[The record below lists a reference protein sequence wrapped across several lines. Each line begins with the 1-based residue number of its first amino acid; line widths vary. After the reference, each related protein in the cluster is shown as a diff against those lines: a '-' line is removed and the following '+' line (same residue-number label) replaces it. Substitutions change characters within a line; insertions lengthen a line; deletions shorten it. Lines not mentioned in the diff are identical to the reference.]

1 MSEEYALE
9 LSNITKTFP
18 GVKALDRVSFGVK
31 KGVVHSLVGE
41 NGAGKSTL
49 MKVINGMHKAN
60 EGTVA
65 VHGKVVDITSP
76 HMAEALGISMIFQE
90 LVYVPGLTVAENL
103 CLGHHPTTKLG
114 LVDWRKINKDAQELL
129 DREGIHAK
137 ATDIMGEVRI
147 SDAQMIEIAKAVNKG
162 ADIVIMD
169 EPTSS
174 LTQHESETLFK
185 KINELRDKGCS
196 VIYISHKME
205 EVFQLSDYIT
215 IMRDGQSIQTGPI
228 SDFDEQKV
236 IAAMV
241 GREVSNLYP
250 ELKGTPGEVLLETKN
265 LNAPGGKGKNIN
277 IKLRAGEIVGMAGL
291 VGAGRTE
298 TVRAI
303 CGMDPMVS
311 GEIILNGKTYTSMT
325 IGQAIDNGLVMATE
339 DRRKYGI
346 VACRSIKENIS
357 LPNLKAICKAGFIQR
372 KKEREQVQI
381 YFDRLRIKANNMDV
395 DALTL
400 SGGNQQKLVLAKW
413 MMSNP
418 KVLILDEPT
427 RGIDV
432 GAKYEIY
439 ELMTEM
445 AAAGMAVL
453 MISSELPELLG
464 MCKRI
469 YVMAEGEV
477 RGELKDEEISQVNVM
492 KLATGGK

>member
-1 MSEEYALE
+1 MSEEYVLE

-18 GVKALDRVSFGVK
+18 GVKALDQVSFAVK
-31 KGVVHSLVGE
+31 KGVVHSIVGE

-60 EGTVA
+60 EGTVT
-65 VHGKVVDITSP
+65 VHGKVENITSP
-76 HMAEALGISMIFQE
+76 HVAESLGIAMIFQE

-103 CLGHHPTTKLG
+103 CLGHHPTNKLG
-114 LVDWRKINKDAQELL
+114 LVDWRKINKEAQDLL
-129 DREGIHAK
+129 DREKIHAK
-137 ATDIMGEVRI
+137 ATDIMGEVPI
-147 SDAQMIEIAKAVNKG
+147 SDAQMIEIAKATNKG
-162 ADIVIMD
+162 ADIIIMD

-174 LTQHESETLFK
+174 LTQHESEVLFK
-185 KINELRDKGCS
+185 KINELRDRGCA

-205 EVFQLSDYIT
+205 EIFRLSDYVT
-215 IMRDGQSIQTGPI
+215 IMRDGKSIQTGPI
-228 SDFDEQKV
+228 SDFDEVKV
-236 IAAMV
+236 ITAMV

-250 ELKGTPGEVLLETKN
+250 DAKGTPGEMLLEVKG
-265 LNAPGGKGKNIN
+265 LNAGPKTRNVSL
-277 IKLRAGEIVGMAGL
+277 KLRAGEIVGMAGL

-303 CGMDPMVS
+303 CGMDPIES
-311 GEIILNGKTYTSMT
+311 GEIILEGKTYTSMA
-325 IGQAIDNGLVMATE
+325 IGQAIENGLVMATE

-346 VACRSIKENIS
+346 IPCRSIKENIS
-357 LPNLKAICKAGFIQR
+357 LPSLKSLCRAGFINR
-372 KKEREQVQI
+372 KKEKMKVQT
-381 YFDRLRIKANNMDV
+381 YFDRLRIKANNMNV
-395 DALTL
+395 EALTL

-413 MMSNP
+413 MMVNP
-418 KVLILDEPT
+418 KVMILDEPT

-469 YVMAEGEV
+469 YVMAEGEIK
-477 RGELKDEEISQVNVM
+477 GELKDDEISQVSVM
-492 KLATGGK
+492 RLATGGK

>member
-18 GVKALDRVSFGVK
+18 GVKALDRVSFAVK
-31 KGVVHSLVGE
+31 KGVVHSIVGE

-60 EGTVA
+60 EGTVSI
-65 VHGKVVDITSP
+65 HGKVVDIVSP
-76 HMAEALGISMIFQE
+76 HMAESLGIAMIFQE
-90 LVYVPGLTVAENL
+90 LVYVQGLTVAENL
-103 CLGHHPTTKLG
+103 CLGHHPTNKLG
-114 LVDWRKINKDAQELL
+114 LVDWKKINEDAQKLL

-137 ATDIMGEVRI
+137 ATDIMGRVRI
-147 SDAQMIEIAKAVNKG
+147 SDAQMIEIAKATNKG
-162 ADIVIMD
+162 ASIVIMD

-174 LTQHESETLFK
+174 LTQHESEVLFK
-185 KINELRDKGCS
+185 KINELRDAGCS
-196 VIYISHKME
+196 IIYISHKME
-205 EVFQLSDYIT
+205 EVFRLSDYIT
-215 IMRDGQSIQTGPI
+215 IMRDGKSIQTGPI

-241 GREVSNLYP
+241 GREVEDIYP
-250 ELKGTPGEVLLETKN
+250 QKKGEPGETLLEVKN
-265 LNAPGGKGKNIN
+265 LNAGKTSRHIN
-277 IKLRAGEIVGMAGL
+277 LKLRAGEIVGMAGL

-303 CGMDPMVS
+303 CGLDPFES
-311 GEIILNGKTYTSMT
+311 GEIILDGKSYTSMT
-325 IGQAIDNGLVMATE
+325 IGQAINNGLVMATE

-346 VACRSIKENIS
+346 IPCRSIKENIS
-357 LPNLKAICKAGFIQR
+357 LPNLKKLCKLGFIRQR
-372 KKEREQVQI
+372 KEKEQVQV
-381 YFDRLRIKANNMDV
+381 YFDRLRIKANNMNV

-413 MMSNP
+413 LMSNP

-439 ELMTEM
+439 ELMNEM
-445 AAAGMAVL
+445 AEAGMAVL
-453 MISSELPELLG
+453 MISSELPELIG

-469 YVMAEGEV
+469 YVMAEGEIT
-477 RGELKDEEISQVNVM
+477 GELENEDINQISVM
-492 KLATGGK
+492 RLATGGK

>member
-1 MSEEYALE
+1 
-9 LSNITKTFP
+9 
-18 GVKALDRVSFGVK
+18 
-31 KGVVHSLVGE
+31 
-41 NGAGKSTL
+41 
-49 MKVINGMHKAN
+49 
-60 EGTVA
+60 
-65 VHGKVVDITSP
+65 
-76 HMAEALGISMIFQE
+76 
-90 LVYVPGLTVAENL
+90 
-103 CLGHHPTTKLG
+103 
-114 LVDWRKINKDAQELL
+114 
-129 DREGIHAK
+129 
-137 ATDIMGEVRI
+137 
-147 SDAQMIEIAKAVNKG
+147 
-162 ADIVIMD
+162 
-169 EPTSS
+169 
-174 LTQHESETLFK
+174 
-185 KINELRDKGCS
+185 
-196 VIYISHKME
+196 ME

-250 ELKGTPGEVLLETKN
+250 EPKGTPGEVLLETKN